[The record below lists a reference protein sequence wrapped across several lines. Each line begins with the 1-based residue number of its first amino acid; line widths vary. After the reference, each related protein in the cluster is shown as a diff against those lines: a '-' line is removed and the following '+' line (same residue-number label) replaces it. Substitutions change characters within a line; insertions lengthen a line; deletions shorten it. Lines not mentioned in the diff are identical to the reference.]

1 MQQRKVHIM
10 CSIIIGWCVDI
21 GKDEVQSPNL
31 TVGFHRSRDML
42 SHSLQRLIVIIS
54 DPSMHNLVAH
64 LSALCVFG
72 IIDSNIFLILFLYFR
87 LVHSFEM

>member
-1 MQQRKVHIM
+1 MFNYYWLDI
-10 CSIIIGWCVDI
+10 DI

-72 IIDSNIFLILFLYFR
+72 IIDSNSNIFLISLSISQTGTFI
-87 LVHSFEM
+87 